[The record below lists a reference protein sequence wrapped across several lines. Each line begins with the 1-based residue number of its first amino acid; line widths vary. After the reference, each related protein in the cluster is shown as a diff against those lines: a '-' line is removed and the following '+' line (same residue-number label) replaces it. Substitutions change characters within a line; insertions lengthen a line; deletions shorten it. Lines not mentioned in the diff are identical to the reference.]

1 MDELAHGGQH
11 LVLVPGI
18 ARRELQIEQDIRMGI
33 TRHDAQ
39 VVDRKAGVEL
49 AGLSIRRVRS
59 TPTAAS
65 VVTMGS

>member
-33 TRHDAQ
+33 PGTMRRSWIERQGSSWRAF
-39 VVDRKAGVEL
+39 
-49 AGLSIRRVRS
+49 SIRRVRS